1 MTWKTLQREEGKFT
15 ARAKKVEDYYGPW
28 INTPESSNVLRFCY
42 AMAKLIVDFK
52 NGSEYAYFVPPS
64 YYIAMNNAPSKG
76 RFVHN
81 ELRKAN
87 KPYRLIR
94 GPFRKPI
101 GEVRREVPYRTEP
114 GRPRRKL
121 EEEVMRGPF
130 KEKKP
135 KWEGGEEW

>member
-1 MTWKTLQREEGKFT
+1 MTWKTLGREDGRFV
-15 ARAKKVEDYYGPW
+15 ARAKGAADYYGPW

-94 GPFRKPI
+94 GPFKKPI

-121 EEEVMRGPF
+121 EEEVMRDPF

-135 KWEGGEEW
+135 EWEGGEEW

>member
-1 MTWKTLQREEGKFT
+1 MTWKTLEREEGKFI
-15 ARAKKVEDYYGPW
+15 ARAKKTADYYGPW

-87 KPYRLIR
+87 KPYRLLR
-94 GPFRKPI
+94 GPFKKPI

-114 GRPRRKL
+114 GRPRRKYG
-121 EEEVMRGPF
+121 EEVLRGPF

>member
-1 MTWKTLQREEGKFT
+1 MSEFH
-15 ARAKKVEDYYGPW
+15 GPW
-28 INTPESSNVLRFCY
+28 VNTPESSNVLRFCY
-42 AMAKLIVDFK
+42 VMAKLIVDFK
-52 NGSEYAYFVPPS
+52 NGSEYSYFVPPS
-64 YYIAMNNAPSKG
+64 YYKGMIMASSKG
-76 RFVHN
+76 SFIWIY
-81 ELRKAN
+81 LRKAN

-94 GPFRKPI
+94 GPFKKPI